1 MPIKTLP
8 IKYKCMLYGMVGLL
22 EEIKSKNILNES
34 EISMCYDL
42 FKNTIYETPSEQVA
56 FLDAFVDVNY
66 IEKILIKGMVQQHKK
81 ELREE
86 KKKNKVKVPRKKTV
100 KTKPEEQGDETKPEG
115 QGDET
120 KPEEQQEETKPEEQE
135 HDTKPA
141 EQEHDTKPEEQGDK
155 EFIAMCT
162 EVESDAMCIKVIDDN
177 KYWVF
182 KTSEADGPLFENIV
196 DSDGHDVYGEKVASL
211 VNGKIEWPTEKASKK
226 EVNADVQENP
236 NTSQKK
242 AVNNTVKGKK
252 TKTKKVKQATSE
264 MNENRVSTPVLPK
277 KKAPVVEAAV
287 VPSDKILTQDVYE
300 SKDERFEVNHP
311 QDNNKSN
318 TKLKVN
324 K

>member
-42 FKNTIYETPSEQVA
+42 FKNTIYESPSEQVA

-86 KKKNKVKVPRKKTV
+86 KKKNKVKVPRKKPV
-100 KTKPEEQGDETKPEG
+100 KTKAAEQEDDTKAAEQEDDTKAEEQEDDTKAAE
-115 QGDET
+115 QEEET
-120 KPEEQQEETKPEEQE
+120 KPEEQQEE
-135 HDTKPA
+135 
-141 EQEHDTKPEEQGDK
+141 TKPEEQGDK

-162 EVESDAMCIKVIDDN
+162 EVESNAMCIRVIDDK
-177 KYWVF
+177 KYWAF
-182 KTSEADGPLFENIV
+182 KSSEADGPLFENIV
-196 DSDGHDVYGEKVASL
+196 DSDGRDVYGEKVASL

-277 KKAPVVEAAV
+277 KKGPVVETAV
-287 VPSDKILTQDVYE
+287 VQSDKILTQDVYE

>member
-100 KTKPEEQGDETKPEG
+100 KTKPA
-115 QGDET
+115 
-120 KPEEQQEETKPEEQE
+120 EQE

-141 EQEHDTKPEEQGDK
+141 EQEEETKPAEQEHDTKPEEQEEETKAEEQGDK

-162 EVESDAMCIKVIDDN
+162 EVESNAMCIRVIDDK
-177 KYWVF
+177 KYWAF

-196 DSDGHDVYGEKVASL
+196 DSDGRDVYGEKVASL

-264 MNENRVSTPVLPK
+264 MNESRVSTPVLPK
-277 KKAPVVEAAV
+277 KKAPVVETAV